1 MDLFDIALAS
11 KLSGG
16 GGGGSANTA
25 NIAFRNRYSENAI
38 DVIGAFNVIAGASTG
53 CIRLQ
58 PNEPYTQSVF
68 MSQSGAEI
76 YIDPTQIPQNY
87 AVEVS
92 GSIAGVGD
100 GYYIVT
106 GDGGIEIKTGK

>member
-11 KLSGG
+11 QLSGG
-16 GGGGSANTA
+16 GGGGGSVNTA
-25 NIAFRNRYSENAI
+25 NIVFRNRSTADAI
-38 DVIGAFNVIAGASTG
+38 DVSGAFNNIGVSVGV
-53 CIRLQ
+53 IRLL

-68 MSQSGAEI
+68 MSQNGAEI

-87 AVEVS
+87 AVNVS
-92 GSIAGVGD
+92 GSITDDGD

-106 GDGGIEIKTGK
+106 GNGEIDIKTSK